1 MDINAF
7 GGMPGTLAPLRNR
20 QARRIYFMETLFQ
33 MIIHCAEDGN
43 SSKIN
48 KIIDNL
54 YTLGLMPVT
63 QADLD
68 GFAEEFTRPTDT
80 GSYYVVNDR
89 RLHWIED
96 NDIAHLVLRADEFG
110 MTELTFTDEAGEA
123 RFRSFWM

>member
-7 GGMPGTLAPLRNR
+7 EAMAGTPAPLRDSR
-20 QARRIYFMETLFQ
+20 ARRSYFMETLFQ

-43 SSKIN
+43 RTKIS

-68 GFAEEFTRPTDT
+68 GFVEEFTRPTDA
-80 GSYYVVNDR
+80 GSYYVVNEK
-89 RLHWIED
+89 RLRWIRD
-96 NDIAHLVLRADEFG
+96 NDIAHRVLRADEFG
-110 MTELTFTDEAGEA
+110 MTELVFADEAGEA
-123 RFRSFWM
+123 RFRSCWM